1 MVRDAGFEPACKC
14 CIHQGSGA
22 TDSQIHSQSFREH
35 TELAEILGAWPNLPE
50 ALKAAVLGIVRSVG
64 TANGIGSPPLKRA
77 RARLKAGAVGEED
90 K

>member
-14 CIHQGSGA
+14 CIHQGSRA
-22 TDSQIHSQSFREH
+22 ADSQIHSQSFRDEP
-35 TELAEILGAWPNLPE
+35 ELREIAAAWPDLPE

-77 RARLKAGAVGEED
+77 RARLKAGTVGEEG